1 LRSPVILTASLGNI
15 ALAVPLPPPIYWQT
29 RHQQTRAAIGASAAI
44 S

>member
-1 LRSPVILTASLGNI
+1 VIVTASRGNT
-15 ALAVPLPPPIYWQT
+15 AFAVPLPPPIYWHT